1 MLSRARSGG
10 ASSVPAPPRGLTLRS
25 GASAAPTCAQDP
37 AAPARTQMLQLSA
50 GRIMGRPR
58 CARGA
63 AGGGGSTHPA
73 LPVGRRSPPPARQAL
88 QPPAAAPAAQLCS
101 APGNLLFRARACKIG
116 QTGWEEERL
125 KENGT
130 GPFKICRFLFLWS
143 LRPFPSART
152 KAQGEERGKETSTP
166 SKGRHGT
173 GEVKRKGSLDDNLY
187 FPVCGGCDVLET
199 EIRRK
204 DSALPSLRVPETHG

>member
-1 MLSRARSGG
+1 MPALS
-10 ASSVPAPPRGLTLRS
+10 PPRRAASPSGRAHRLRLLARRTPLPQPGLRCYSSLQAGS
-25 GASAAPTCAQDP
+25 WAAPDV
-37 AAPARTQMLQLSA
+37 
-50 GRIMGRPR
+50 
-58 CARGA
+58 RGA
-63 AGGGGSTHPA
+63 RRGGGSTHPA

-204 DSALPSLRVPETHG
+204 DSALPSLRVPETHGTP